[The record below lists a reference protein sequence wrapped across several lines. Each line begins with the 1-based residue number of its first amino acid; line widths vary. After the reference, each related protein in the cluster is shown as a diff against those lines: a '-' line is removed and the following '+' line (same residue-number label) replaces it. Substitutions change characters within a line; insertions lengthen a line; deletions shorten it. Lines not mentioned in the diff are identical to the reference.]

1 MNYLMIAG
9 MAAVTYASRSVPL
22 VLGGTPRP
30 VVGRYLRLVP
40 VAIFTALIV
49 PGLAAP
55 DGELSVGPELAAG
68 AIGLLIALTTRN
80 VLATLG
86 LGYVAFIA
94 LEGLN

>member
-1 MNYLMIAG
+1 MKIQHLLPFQGLPEPPGSAQD
-9 MAAVTYASRSVPL
+9 A
-22 VLGGTPRP
+22 PRP

-68 AIGLLIALTTRN
+68 AVGLLVALATRN

-86 LGYVAFIA
+86 LGYAAFMA
-94 LEGLN
+94 LEGMN